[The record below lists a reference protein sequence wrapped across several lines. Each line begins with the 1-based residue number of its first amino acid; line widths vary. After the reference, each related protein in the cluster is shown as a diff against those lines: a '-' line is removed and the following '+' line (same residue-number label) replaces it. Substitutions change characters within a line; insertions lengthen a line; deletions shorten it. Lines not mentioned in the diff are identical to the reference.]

1 MKLMKTIFASSLLL
15 VNVAFAQPTNIQ
27 LEYEVSRNESPFGTV
42 KESYVQEGVQYR
54 IASTTKGKGL
64 YALLGSRE
72 MTSKGTVTAE
82 GLVPEKFQ
90 FKRGSSASKTLSTS
104 FNWASHQL
112 SMLVKGKTRVAK
124 LLPRT
129 VDLVSYP
136 YQFMFTP
143 LDGNQV
149 KIALTTGK
157 KLKQYTYKV
166 VARDVMLN
174 VGGTQ
179 YKTLHL
185 VNTAVGGEKKKELW
199 LAEETHYIP
208 VKYLVVDKDG
218 EKIEQVLTKI
228 SME

>member
-1 MKLMKTIFASSLLL
+1 MKLMKTIFVSSLLL

-42 KESYVQEGVQYR
+42 KESYVQEGTQYR
-54 IASTTKGKGL
+54 IVSTTKGKGL
-64 YALLGSRE
+64 YALLGARE

-90 FKRGSSASKTLSTS
+90 FKRGSSASKTLSAS
-104 FNWASHQL
+104 FNWATHQL

-124 LLPRT
+124 LLPKT

-143 LDGNQV
+143 LDGTQV

-174 VGGTQ
+174 VAGTQ
-179 YKTLHL
+179 YKTLHI
-185 VNTAVGGEKKKELW
+185 VNAAVGGEKKKELW